1 MALYDPGEIRVGDA
15 WQALRALLRDPDDTK
30 QAFRVVDALSGRNG
44 ERNLARL
51 RRRKSGKELLRDRP
65 DLLSRLTDR
74 AALQSL
80 PEGTLGREYLRFL
93 DSEGITAEGLLQASA
108 DGRRDLKPEVD
119 PDLYFLRDRLRDQ
132 HDLWHT
138 VTGYKGD
145 LLGEAS
151 LLAFSFAQTWNLGV
165 GLIVLAALVQG
176 RDPAV
181 RKLVASGFARG
192 LRSAW
197 LPAVRW
203 EKLLERPLSEVRRTL
218 RIGAPVAYEPL
229 RTADLKAA
237 EAA

>member
-1 MALYDPGEIRVGDA
+1 MALYDPSEIRVGDA
-15 WQALRALLRDPDDTK
+15 IRALRALLQDPDDTA

-44 ERNLARL
+44 ERTLARL
-51 RRRKSGKELLRDRP
+51 RRSKSGKELLRDRP
-65 DLLSRLTDR
+65 ELLPRLTDR
-74 AALQSL
+74 AALLAL

-93 DSEGITAEGLLQASA
+93 DSEGITAAGLTEASIE
-108 DGRRDLKPEVD
+108 GRRSMKPEVD
-119 PDLYFLRDRLRDQ
+119 PDLYFLRDRLRDT

-165 GLIVLAALVQG
+165 GLIVVAALVQG

-181 RKLVASGFARG
+181 RKLVATGFARG

-203 EKLLERPLSEVRRTL
+203 ENLLDRPLAEVRRTL
-218 RIGAPVAYEPL
+218 NVGAPVVYEPL
-229 RTADLKAA
+229 RTSALRA

>member
-1 MALYDPGEIRVGDA
+1 MALYDPSEIRVGDA
-15 WQALRALLRDPDDTK
+15 FRALRALLQDPDDTA

-44 ERNLARL
+44 ERTLARM
-51 RRRKSGKELLRDRP
+51 RRSSTGRELLRDRP
-65 DLLSRLTDR
+65 QLLPRLTDR
-74 AALQSL
+74 AALLAL

-93 DSEGITAEGLLQASA
+93 DSEGITAEGLTEASEE
-108 DGRRDLKPEVD
+108 GRRSMKPEVD
-119 PDLYFLRDRLRDQ
+119 PDLYFLRDRLRDS

-181 RKLVASGFARG
+181 RKLVIGGFARG

-197 LPAVRW
+197 LPTVKW
-203 EKLLERPLSEVRRTL
+203 ESLLARPLAEVRRTL
-218 RIGAPVAYEPL
+218 NVGAPVAYQPL
-229 RTADLKAA
+229 RTSDLTAQAA
-237 EAA
+237 

>member
-1 MALYDPGEIRVGDA
+1 MALYDPSEIRIGDA
-15 WQALRALLRDPDDTK
+15 LRALRALLQDPDDTA

-44 ERNLARL
+44 ERTLARL
-51 RRRKSGKELLRDRP
+51 RRSESGKELLRDRP

-74 AALQSL
+74 ASLQAL

-93 DSEGITAEGLLQASA
+93 DSEGITAQGLLAASEE
-108 DGRRDLKPEVD
+108 GRRSMKPEVD
-119 PDLYFLRDRLRDQ
+119 PDLYFLRDRMRDQ

-151 LLAFSFAQTWNLGV
+151 ILAFSFAQTWNLGV

-181 RKLVASGFARG
+181 RKLVAGAFARG

-203 EKLLERPLSEVRRTL
+203 ETLLERPLAEVRRTL
-218 RIGAPVAYEPL
+218 NVGAPVKYEPL
-229 RTADLKAA
+229 RTSDLSAQAA
-237 EAA
+237 